1 MYQTGDTIVAISTA
15 PGMGAIGI
23 VRLSGPEAIAWS
35 ARVGGVGME
44 GKSKRSFQRVLLRDP
59 NRDETIDEGLLL
71 WMPSPKS
78 ATGEDVAEIHAHG
91 SQAVL
96 RRLVELF
103 VSLGARPAEPGE
115 FTYRAFL
122 NGKMD
127 LTQAEAVQTLVAS
140 QGEQERKQSVLQLT
154 GGMASH
160 LEPVEESLKNL
171 HLQVEVRIEF
181 PEDGLAPIEKDSFLG
196 QVRRCLVSLE
206 RLLDS
211 YRSGRV
217 LREGL
222 SVALAGAPNVGKSS
236 LLNALL
242 GEPRAIVTHLPG
254 TTRDLIEGH
263 LILSGLRVRLFD
275 TAGIRDTEEQ
285 VEAEGIRRAREA
297 AREADLVFWVMDAS
311 RPEQGRG
318 EALGY
323 RDDPRVWL
331 VHNKVDLAVP
341 GTQVVFP
348 GARTFHVSC
357 LTGEGLDALRDGI
370 ESWAKGSVGDGG
382 IILLQERHRRE
393 IQAAVDALHRLED
406 AVQEG
411 QMLDLWAE
419 DTREAILA
427 IGRIRGRDLGRE
439 AFENIFSRFCIGK

>member
-1 MYQTGDTIVAISTA
+1 MYQTGDTIVAVSTA
-15 PGMGAIGI
+15 PGLGAIGI
-23 VRLSGPEAIAWS
+23 VRLSGPGAMAWS
-35 ARVGGVGME
+35 ARVGRVTLD
-44 GKSKRSFQRVLLRDP
+44 GKSKRSFHHVLFKDP
-59 NRDETIDEGLLL
+59 NGEETIDEGLLL
-71 WMPSPKS
+71 WMPSPRS

-96 RRLVELF
+96 RRLVEVF

-140 QGEQERKQSVLQLT
+140 QGERERKQSVLQLT

-160 LEPVEESLKNL
+160 LGPVEESLKNL
-171 HLQVEVRIEF
+171 HLQVEARIEF
-181 PEDGLAPIEKDSFLG
+181 PEDGLAAIEKGAFLE
-196 QVRRCLVSLE
+196 QVRRCLASLE

-242 GEPRAIVTHLPG
+242 GEPRAIVTHISG

-263 LILSGLRVRLFD
+263 LMLSGVRVRLFD

-285 VEAEGIRRAREA
+285 VEVEGIRRAREA
-297 AREADLVFWVMDAS
+297 MREADLVFWVLDAS
-311 RPEQGRG
+311 RPDQGRG
-318 EALGY
+318 EALEKK
-323 RDDPRVWL
+323 DDPRVW
-331 VHNKVDLAVP
+331 VIHNKVDLADP
-341 GTQVVFP
+341 
-348 GARTFHVSC
+348 RTEGDFTEERAFRVSC
-357 LTGEGLDALRDGI
+357 VTGSGLDALRDRI
-370 ESWAKGSVGDGG
+370 ERWAKGSAGDGG
-382 IILLQERHRRE
+382 LVLLQERHRRE
-393 IQAAVDALHRLED
+393 VQTAVDALHHLEG

-411 QMLDLWAE
+411 QPLDLWAE
-419 DTREAILA
+419 DTREALLA

-439 AFENIFSRFCIGK
+439 AFENIFSKFCIGK